1 LYAYTLPLGGYSFYM
16 KPVAVFFLTFS
27 RGLTPGCEQTCNIPM
42 KIYLGFYCGQSPR
55 SRSLII
61 DYRNTDG
68 ALFSNTG
75 ARQKVKWRIRRLAS
89 DAHSPRRN
97 HESQA
102 GVSRYQA
109 VRMRRKCTK
118 AGCGNNSTGHE
129 TLERR
134 LVQLLVIARDIQSVL
149 HSTTSGFTERRTET
163 LRCVVPTRRV

>member
-1 LYAYTLPLGGYSFYM
+1 MVGLRST
-16 KPVAVFFLTFS
+16 VASLTS
-27 RGLTPGCEQTCNIPM
+27 EQVRIVHSCEKECE
-42 KIYLGFYCGQSPR
+42 
-55 SRSLII
+55 
-61 DYRNTDG
+61 
-68 ALFSNTG
+68 
-75 ARQKVKWRIRRLAS
+75 WRIRRLAS

-102 GVSRYQA
+102 GVSRQA

-149 HSTTSGFTERRTET
+149 HSTTSELYRTTYRNSTASRRTYASVSGRET
-163 LRCVVPTRRV
+163 WFEL